1 MSGTSQTAYAA
12 ANLAGA
18 LGVNIDPAVA
28 AATTLADLQK
38 VGITHVRVVDDGT
51 AATQATLKALAAGGI
66 KIDLVLGQ
74 TEQADTLI
82 ADAKALDAATA
93 NSVVS
98 LEGPQIVGH
107 PNYTYTPDKDA
118 ITGGGKTYTGAAAG
132 DQAAY
137 DVFNDA
143 HLLAANAILATTPVI
158 TYSLTTAAGAV
169 YGEPASLGNIS
180 LGNGPNTSVSE
191 PAMAAFNAAQSA
203 ASGGP
208 IMPGAS
214 STSGT
219 FVANGAVTGK
229 VVTPVSTY
237 VRTAAQGSTGVA
249 NYAVTELGAATGT
262 QLANLVLDSL
272 YVYTN
277 NGRTPVA
284 GAITYVDSLTPD
296 VNASGAAPVSLFN
309 ATTAGAALTTAGV
322 EIANLDSIIAAGA
335 GSTAPATLTLTVP
348 AYAAGTQA
356 ADEVA
361 VFKGPG
367 TSSNIV
373 WWGDEEASKPGGH
386 GAARL
391 GFGQV
396 EGTVTVFDPT
406 QSATAVATFSNIS
419 TLSIG
424 NFGDGPLV
432 VQVSNTTGTLAAGA
446 SGVGTYAGV
455 SATVMGV
462 VTSTGGSGSTTFTTA
477 IDGQNTVTTT
487 ATGNDVVISRGDDT
501 VNAGGGASVIVFAS
515 GASATVSGGSGNLT
529 FVAGGGNYSAGGG
542 AGVDTLYGGSGSD
555 TLIGGGGVGSILV
568 AGTGNVTL
576 QGGAGSGAIMF
587 GGTASSTFFG
597 STGGGDQMIG
607 GAGPNTYVMTNNDVA
622 FGGPTGPD
630 VFNTGKGS
638 ALLVEGVG
646 PTQINLGGGNTTAFE
661 GTGVDTYSVTK
672 GLGGVDNI
680 IGFKAGDHI
689 TLTGGFTATDASD
702 AVTKAT
708 TGSFG
713 TQLNLSDG
721 TQLNLF
727 GVSVTTAQVT
737 AV

>member
-12 ANLAGA
+12 ANLASS
-18 LGVNIDPAVA
+18 LGVNIDPTVA
-28 AATTLADLQK
+28 AATTLAELRA
-38 VGITHVRVVDDGT
+38 VGITNVRVVDDGT

-66 KIDLVLGQ
+66 RIDLVLGQ

-82 ADAKALDAATA
+82 TDAKALDAATA

-107 PNYTYTPDKDA
+107 PNYTYKPDADA

-158 TYSLTTAAGAV
+158 TYSLTSAAGAV
-169 YGEPASLGNIS
+169 FGEPATLGNIS
-180 LGNGPNTSVSE
+180 LGNAANTGITE
-191 PAMAAFNAAQSA
+191 PAQAAFNAAQSA
-203 ASGGP
+203 AAGGVVTNNV
-208 IMPGAS
+208 AS
-214 STSGT
+214 NGT
-219 FVANGAVTGK
+219 VTGK
-229 VVTPVSTY
+229 VVTPMSTY
-237 VRTAAQGSTGVA
+237 VRTVAQGPVGVT
-249 NYAVTELGAATGT
+249 NYAVTELGSANGA
-262 QLANLVLDSL
+262 QLGNLVLDSL
-272 YVYTN
+272 YVYTA

-284 GAITYVDSLTPD
+284 GAVTYVDSLTPD
-296 VNASGAAPVSLFN
+296 VVASGVAPVSLYN
-309 ATTAGAALTTAGV
+309 GTSATASLTSAGTEL
-322 EIANLDSIIAAGA
+322 ANLTSIIAAGA
-335 GSTAPATLTLTVP
+335 GSTAPATLTLSVP
-348 AYAAGTQA
+348 TYSAGVQA

-367 TSSNIV
+367 TSDNIV
-373 WWGDEEASKPGGH
+373 WWGDEEAAKVNGH
-386 GAARL
+386 GPATL

-406 QSATAVATFSNIS
+406 QGTTAVATLTNVSS
-419 TLSIG
+419 LSIG

-432 VQVSNTTGTLAAGA
+432 VRVSNTLGTGTSA
-446 SGVGTYAGV
+446 VGTYAGV
-455 SATVMGV
+455 SATATGV
-462 VTSTGGSGSTTFTTA
+462 TTTVGASGSTTFTTQSG
-477 IDGQNTVTTT
+477 GQNTVTTT
-487 ATGNDVVISRGDDT
+487 PTGNDVVISQGNDT
-501 VNAGGGASVIVFAS
+501 VNAGGGAVTVFAS
-515 GASATVSGGSGNLT
+515 GASATVSGGAGNLT
-529 FVAGGGNYSAGGG
+529 FIAGGGNYSAGGG
-542 AGVDTLYGGSGSD
+542 AGVDILYGGSGSD
-555 TLIGGGGVGSILV
+555 TLTGGGGANSILV
-568 AGTGNVTL
+568 AGTGNTTL
-576 QGGAGSGAIMF
+576 MGGAGSAALMF
-587 GGTASSTFFG
+587 GGTASTTFIG
-597 STGGGDQMIG
+597 STGGSDTMVG
-607 GAGPNTYVMTNNDVA
+607 GAGPNTYVMTNNDIA

-630 VFNTGKGS
+630 VFNTGTGT

-689 TLTGGFTATDASD
+689 TLTGGFTATDASN
-702 AVTKAT
+702 AVSKAT

-713 TQLNLSDG
+713 TSLNLSDG

-727 GVSVTTAQVT
+727 GVSVTAAQVT
-737 AV
+737 SA

>member
-1 MSGTSQTAYAA
+1 MSGTSQTTYAA
-12 ANLAGA
+12 ANLTSS
-18 LGVNIDPAVA
+18 LGVNIDPTVG
-28 AATTLADLQK
+28 AATTLAELRA
-38 VGITHVRVVDDGT
+38 VGITNVRVVDDGT
-51 AATQATLKALAAGGI
+51 AATQSVLKTLAAAGI

-82 ADAKALDAATA
+82 TDAKALDTATA

-98 LEGPQIVGH
+98 LEGPQVVGH
-107 PNYTYTPDKDA
+107 PNYRYTPDADA

-143 HLLAANAILATTPVI
+143 HLLSQNAILASTPVI

-169 YGEPASLGNIS
+169 YGEPATLGNIS
-180 LGNGPNTSVSE
+180 LGNAANTGISE
-191 PAMAAFNAAQSA
+191 PAQAAFNAAQSA

-208 IMPGAS
+208 IMSGAS

-219 FVANGAVTGK
+219 FVANGAVSGK
-229 VVTPVSTY
+229 VVTPTSTY
-237 VRTAAQGSTGVA
+237 IRTVAEGTTGVA
-249 NYAVTELGAATGT
+249 NYAVTELGASTGA
-262 QLANLVLDSL
+262 QLGDLVLDSL

-284 GAITYVDSLTPD
+284 GAITYIDSLTPD
-296 VNASGAAPVSLFN
+296 TAATGTAPVSLFSGTTM
-309 ATTAGAALTTAGV
+309 TTAGT
-322 EIANLDSIIAAGA
+322 EIANLNSILATGA
-335 GSTAPATLTLTVP
+335 GSTAAATLALTVP
-348 AYAAGTQA
+348 TYSAGVQA

-367 TSSNIV
+367 TSDNIV
-373 WWGDEEASKPGGH
+373 WWGDEEAAKVGGH
-386 GAARL
+386 GPATL

-396 EGTVTVFDPT
+396 EGTVSVFDPT
-406 QSATAVATFSNIS
+406 LGTTAVATFSNIS

-432 VQVSNTTGTLAAGA
+432 VQVSNTTGTVTGGTSA
-446 SGVGTYAGV
+446 VGTYAGV
-455 SATVMGV
+455 SAAATGVTTTVGA
-462 VTSTGGSGSTTFTTA
+462 SGSTTFTTQSG
-477 IDGQNTVTTT
+477 GQNTVTTT
-487 ATGNDVVISRGDDT
+487 ATGNDVVISQGDDT
-501 VNAGGGASVIVFAS
+501 VNAGGGASVIVYAS
-515 GASATVSGGSGNLT
+515 GASATVSGGAGNLT
-529 FVAGGGNYSAGGG
+529 FVAGSGNYSAGGG
-542 AGVDTLYGGSGSD
+542 AGVDILYGGSGSD
-555 TLIGGGGVGSILV
+555 TLIGGGGANSILV
-568 AGTGNVTL
+568 AGTGNETL
-576 QGGAGSGAIMF
+576 QGGTGSAAIMF
-587 GGTASSTFFG
+587 GGTASTTFIG

-630 VFNTGKGS
+630 VFNTGTGT

-661 GTGVDTYSVTK
+661 GLGVDTYSVTK
-672 GLGGVDNI
+672 GLGGVDDI

-689 TLTGGFTATDASD
+689 TLTGGFTAADAST
-702 AVTKAT
+702 AVSKAT

-713 TQLNLSDG
+713 TSLNLSDG

-727 GVSVTTAQVT
+727 GVSVTAAQVT
-737 AV
+737 AA

>member
-18 LGVNIDPAVA
+18 LGVNIDPTVA
-28 AATTLADLQK
+28 AATTLAELK
-38 VGITHVRVVDDGT
+38 AVGITNVRVVDDGT

-82 ADAKALDAATA
+82 ADAKALDTATA
-93 NSVVS
+93 KSVVS

-107 PNYTYTPDKDA
+107 PNYTYKPDADA

-180 LGNGPNTSVSE
+180 LGNAANTGISE

-203 ASGGP
+203 AAGGP
-208 IMPGAS
+208 VTNNIAS
-214 STSGT
+214 NGT
-219 FVANGAVTGK
+219 VTGK

-237 VRTAAQGSTGVA
+237 VRTIAEGPVGVS
-249 NYAVTELGAATGT
+249 NYAVTELGAATGA
-262 QLANLVLDSL
+262 QLASLVLDSL
-272 YVYTN
+272 YVYTS

-296 VNASGAAPVSLFN
+296 ANASGAAPVSLFD
-309 ATTAGAALTTAGV
+309 AKTAGAALTTAGV
-322 EIANLDSIIAAGA
+322 EIANLDAIIAAGA
-335 GSTAPATLTLTVP
+335 GSTAAATLALTVP
-348 AYAAGTQA
+348 AYAAGVQA

-367 TSSNIV
+367 TSENIV
-373 WWGDEEASKPGGH
+373 WWGDEEAAKVGGH
-386 GAARL
+386 GPATL

-406 QSATAVATFSNIS
+406 QSTAAVATFSNIS

-432 VQVSNTTGTLAAGA
+432 VEVSNTTGTLAAGA

-477 IDGQNTVTTT
+477 LDGQNTVTTT
-487 ATGNDVVISRGDDT
+487 ATGNDVVLSRGDDT
-501 VNAGGGASVIVFAS
+501 VNAGGGASVIVYAS
-515 GASATVSGGSGNLT
+515 GASATVTGGSGNLI
-529 FVAGGGNYSAGGG
+529 FVAGAGNYSAGGG
-542 AGVDTLYGGSGSD
+542 AGVDILYGGSGSD
-555 TLIGGGGVGSILV
+555 TLIGGGGAGSILV

-607 GAGPNTYVMTNNDVA
+607 GAGPNTFVMTNNDVA

-630 VFNTGKGS
+630 VFNTGKGT

-646 PTQINLGGGNTTAFE
+646 TTQINLGGGNTTAFE

-672 GLGGVDNI
+672 GLGGVDDI
-680 IGFKAGDHI
+680 IGFKTGDHI
-689 TLTGGFTATDASD
+689 TLTGGFTATDASN

-713 TQLNLSDG
+713 TSLNLSDG

-727 GVSVTTAQVT
+727 GVSVTAAQVT
-737 AV
+737 AA

>member
-12 ANLAGA
+12 ANLASS
-18 LGVNIDPAVA
+18 LGVNIDPTVA
-28 AATTLADLQK
+28 AATTLADLK
-38 VGITHVRVVDDGT
+38 AVGITNVRVVDDGT

-93 NSVVS
+93 NSVLS
-98 LEGPQIVGH
+98 LEGPQVVGH
-107 PNYTYTPDKDA
+107 PNYTYTPDADA

-143 HLLAANAILATTPVI
+143 HLLAANAVLASTPVI

-169 YGEPASLGNIS
+169 FGEPATLGNIS

-191 PAMAAFNAAQSA
+191 PAMMAFNAAQSA
-203 ASGGP
+203 AAG
-208 IMPGAS
+208 
-214 STSGT
+214 
-219 FVANGAVTGK
+219 GAVSNGVASNGTVSGK
-229 VVTPVSTY
+229 VITPQSTY
-237 VRTAAQGSTGVA
+237 VRTIAQGPVGVT
-249 NYAVTELGAATGT
+249 NYAVTELGAANGA
-262 QLANLVLDSL
+262 QLANLVFDAN

-284 GAITYVDSLTPD
+284 GAVTYVDSLTPD
-296 VNASGAAPVSLFN
+296 TVASGIAPVSLFN
-309 ATTAGAALTTAGV
+309 GKTSGSALTVAGT
-322 EIANLDSIIAAGA
+322 EIASLTSILATGA
-335 GSTAPATLTLTVP
+335 NSTAAATLTLTVP
-348 AYAAGTQA
+348 AYQAGVQA

-367 TSSNIV
+367 ASDNIV
-373 WWGDEEASKPGGH
+373 WWGDEEAAKVTGH
-386 GAARL
+386 GAATL
-391 GFGQV
+391 GFSQV

-406 QSATAVATFSNIS
+406 VGTAAVATLSNVS
-419 TLSIG
+419 SLSIG

-432 VQVSNTTGTLAAGA
+432 VQVSNTLGTLAAGA
-446 SGVGTYAGV
+446 SAVGTYAGV
-455 SATVMGV
+455 SATATGV
-462 VTSTGGSGSTTFTTA
+462 TTTVGASGSTTFTTQSG
-477 IDGQNTVTTT
+477 GQNTVTTT
-487 ATGNDVVISRGDDT
+487 ASGADVVISQGNDT
-501 VNAGGGASVIVFAS
+501 INAGGGVPVTVFAS
-515 GASATVSGGSGNLT
+515 GASATVMGGAGNLT
-529 FVAGGGNYSAGGG
+529 FIAGGGNYAAGGG
-542 AGVDTLYGGSGSD
+542 AGVDILYGGSGSD
-555 TLIGGGGVGSILV
+555 TLIGGGGANSILV
-568 AGTGNVTL
+568 SGTGNETL
-576 QGGAGSGAIMF
+576 QGGAGSAAIMF
-587 GGTASSTFFG
+587 GGTASTTFIG

-630 VFNTGKGS
+630 VFSTGTGN

-646 PTQINLGGGNTTAFE
+646 PTQINLGGGNTTAFA
-661 GTGVDTYSVTK
+661 GTGVDTYAVTK

-689 TLTGGFTATDASD
+689 TLGGGFTATDASN
-702 AVTKAT
+702 AVSQAA

-713 TQLNLSDG
+713 TSLNLSDG
-721 TQLNLF
+721 TQVNLF
-727 GVSVTTAQVT
+727 GVSLTASQVT
-737 AV
+737 SV

>member
-12 ANLAGA
+12 ANLASS

-28 AATTLADLQK
+28 APTTLAELRA
-38 VGITHVRVVDDGT
+38 VGITNVRVVDDGT

-107 PNYTYTPDKDA
+107 PNYRYTPDADA

-143 HLLAANAILATTPVI
+143 HLQTANAILASTPVI
-158 TYSLTTAAGAV
+158 TYSLTSAAGAV
-169 YGEPASLGNIS
+169 FGEPATLGNIS
-180 LGNGPNTSVSE
+180 LGNAANTGISE
-191 PAMAAFNAAQSA
+191 PAEAAFNAAQSA
-203 ASGGP
+203 AAGGP
-208 IMPGAS
+208 VTNNVAS
-214 STSGT
+214 
-219 FVANGAVTGK
+219 NGAVTGK
-229 VVTPVSTY
+229 VVTPMSTY
-237 VRTAAQGSTGVA
+237 VRTIEQGPVGVT
-249 NYAVTELGAATGT
+249 NYAVTELGAATGA
-262 QLANLVLDSL
+262 QLGNLVLDSL

-296 VNASGAAPVSLFN
+296 ANASGTAPVSLFN
-309 ATTAGAALTTAGV
+309 GTTAGSALTTAGV
-322 EIANLDSIIAAGA
+322 EIANLDSIVATGA

-367 TSSNIV
+367 TSDNIV
-373 WWGDEEASKPGGH
+373 WWGDEEASKIGGH
-386 GAARL
+386 GAATL

-406 QSATAVATFSNIS
+406 QSTAAVATFSNIS

-432 VQVSNTTGTLAAGA
+432 VRVSNTTGTLAAGA
-446 SGVGTYAGV
+446 SAVGSYAGV

-477 IDGQNTVTTT
+477 LDGQNTVTTT

-501 VNAGGGASVIVFAS
+501 VSAGGGASVIVFAA
-515 GASATVSGGSGNLT
+515 GASATVNGGSGNLT

-542 AGVDTLYGGSGSD
+542 AGVDILYGGSGSD
-555 TLIGGGGVGSILV
+555 TLIGGGGAGSILV
-568 AGTGNVTL
+568 AGTGNETL

-587 GGTASSTFFG
+587 GGTASTTFIG

-630 VFNTGKGS
+630 VFNTGTGT

-661 GTGVDTYSVTK
+661 GTGVDTYTVTK
-672 GLGGVDNI
+672 GLGGVNDI

-689 TLTGGFTATDASD
+689 TLTGGFTATDASS
-702 AVTKAT
+702 AVSGAT

-713 TQLNLSDG
+713 TSLNLSDG

-727 GVSVTTAQVT
+727 GVSVTAAQVT
-737 AV
+737 SA